1 MKESAAREPTGAATS
16 TGATKVV
23 ASAESEEVA
32 ALARAAADGDRAAL
46 AALYDGY
53 RPLLAGV
60 VGQLRPRV
68 PPGVERTDLQQEA
81 ARIFCESVR
90 SYDPGRGVSLT
101 TYLAKTVRWRVA
113 NYLRAEARR
122 AGHVPL
128 EAAHLD
134 ELAEEVASS
143 PADALSP
150 RVARALSRLSPRQR
164 AVVAGLYWRERTTVE
179 LARELGITAPAVTA
193 LWRRAERAIREE
205 LGEP

>member
-1 MKESAAREPTGAATS
+1 MKESAACELAGAAGSTS
-16 TGATKVV
+16 ATK
-23 ASAESEEVA
+23 AITDAGSEEVA

-60 VGQLRPRV
+60 IGQLRRRL
-68 PPGVERTDLQQEA
+68 PPGVERMDLQQEA
-81 ARIFCESVR
+81 ARVFCESVR
-90 SYDPGRGVSLT
+90 SYDPSRRVNLT
-101 TYLAKTVRWRVA
+101 TYLVKSVRWRVA

-122 AGHVPL
+122 AGQVPL

-134 ELAEEVASS
+134 ELAEDVASS
-143 PADALSP
+143 PTDTLSP
-150 RVARALSRLSPRQR
+150 RVSRALSRLSPRQR

-193 LWRRAERAIREE
+193 LRRRAERAIREE